1 MLWFFVALQAM
12 TPFIHAHAGAVQ
24 LNHGGLLHV
33 HQGLHT
39 DAIYHA
45 IATHEHGAEVEVA
58 QGVPARKTSLD
69 ASSVDLSV
77 LVNSMALY
85 LGASERTCAVL
96 PDPPLF
102 HPTSPDHARPLALA
116 PPSI

>member
-1 MLWFFVALQAM
+1 MLWFFVVLQTM

-33 HQGLHT
+33 HQELHA
-39 DAIYHA
+39 DAVYHA

-69 ASSVDLSV
+69 ASGVVFSI
-77 LVNSMALY
+77 LVNPMASYLY
-85 LGASERTCAVL
+85 ASEQIRTVL

-102 HPTSPDHARPLALA
+102 HLTSPDHARPLALA
-116 PPSI
+116 PPTA

>member
-1 MLWFFVALQAM
+1 MLWFFVALQTM

-39 DAIYHA
+39 DAVYHA

-58 QGVPARKTSLD
+58 QGVPARKTTLD
-69 ASSVDLSV
+69 ASSVDLSI
-77 LVNSMALY
+77 LANPIALC
-85 LGASERTCAVL
+85 LAASAQTRAVL

-102 HPTSPDHARPLALA
+102 HLTSPDHTRPLALA
-116 PPSI
+116 PPSA

>member
-24 LNHGGLLHV
+24 LSHGGLLHV

-39 DAIYHA
+39 DAVYHA

-69 ASSVDLSV
+69 ASGIVLSI
-77 LVNSMALY
+77 LVNPMASY
-85 LGASERTCAVL
+85 LGASERTRAVL
-96 PDPPLF
+96 TDPSLF
-102 HPTSPDHARPLALA
+102 HLTSPDHARPLALA
-116 PPSI
+116 PPSA